1 MPFHPVIDGDVLPSP
16 PIDRIAAGAS
26 ADLHVL
32 WSVAAYGLDAE
43 SVLPHYRAATRF
55 PAVAEQLA
63 RIPEVLEVQVV
74 TGQADLFVRV
84 ATASQSQLQ
93 PVLLRI
99 FAIPGV
105 ARSNTALLLSTA
117 LAYRT
122 QPLLEA
128 LTRRSGF
135 GGATP
140 AP

>member
-1 MPFHPVIDGDVLPSP
+1 
-16 PIDRIAAGAS
+16 
-26 ADLHVL
+26 
-32 WSVAAYGLDAE
+32 
-43 SVLPHYRAATRF
+43 
-55 PAVAEQLA
+55 
-63 RIPEVLEVQVV
+63 
-74 TGQADLFVRV
+74 
-84 ATASQSQLQ
+84 
-93 PVLLRI
+93 LLRI

-135 GGATP
+135 GRATP